1 MAFGPDAGEV
11 IVQSIAQQSKQQEA
25 LSSMLK
31 DLEEM
36 GDYAGKRQLAATS
49 KSRAGPRLSCVRL
62 RAQVR

>member
-1 MAFGPDAGEV
+1 M
-11 IVQSIAQQSKQQEA
+11 QSIAQQSKQQEA